1 MSVKLITLN
10 FKGYELPIFKESRRG
25 DWYEY
30 GSERPYK
37 NTYPDFLTKLYNE
50 SSKHATI
57 INAKTNF
64 IVGKGFAISRDVSFK
79 ERAQIDAFLRT
90 TNDIDNMTDLLYK
103 IVKDKKVY
111 GGFCM
116 QVMIDA
122 NKKITALEHI
132 NFGNVRKAIEDEDK
146 YFYTDDWKARS
157 PENNEDF
164 TELRL
169 FPFDDSINTT
179 TNYIIYYKE
188 YRPDLHIYPLG
199 DYIPAVPYLE
209 ADVEIANFTLQN
221 IKNNLSAG
229 YIISFNNGEP
239 TEEEMQVIERRF
251 KEYATGSDNA
261 GKPLLSFTDQ
271 NSDHPQIIPIPTN
284 GQDDRFNSLNKQIR
298 EEIYTAHG
306 VTSPML
312 FGIKD
317 NTGLGNNADELR
329 TAAEL
334 YQNLYIDPEQDTLN
348 EIFNELINFNGLPK
362 VLKIVKIEPVQ
373 KALSEQ
379 TIVSVMTQDE
389 LREKIGL
396 APLEA
401 RERVMMDDQTDDFI
415 FEKLKDSGYR
425 ESELEIIQTFNE
437 PITCMKDAEELEDK
451 FLNNYSFA
459 IGMVLT
465 ESEKKV
471 LEILKADPKMPV
483 TEIGKAL
490 NMDVESVNKT
500 IQSLQD
506 VGALTKDFIP
516 TDEAISSI
524 QIPDEKIFVV
534 YKYALS
540 PRLRGEP
547 ILLDTS
553 RGFCRQMIGLGR
565 LYTLDQL
572 KMLHNDFNWSGWDI
586 FTKRGGWYTIPR
598 ERNARGEVINPEET
612 LIHRPFCR
620 HIWQQQVVRIK
631 R

>member
-10 FKGYELPIFKESRRG
+10 FKGYELPVFKESRKG

-37 NTYPDFLTKLYNE
+37 NTYPEFLTKLYNE

-64 IVGKGFAISRDVSFK
+64 IVGKGFSINRDVSFM
-79 ERAQIDAFLRT
+79 ERAEIEAFLRT

-116 QVMIDA
+116 QVIINS

-132 NFGNVRKAIEDEDK
+132 SFGNVRKAIEDEDK
-146 YFYTDDWKARS
+146 YFYTDDWGSRNPA
-157 PENNEDF
+157 NNEDF
-164 TELRL
+164 TELKL
-169 FPFDDSINTT
+169 FPFDDSIDTET
-179 TNYIIYYKE
+179 KYIIYYKE

-209 ADVEIANFTLQN
+209 ADSEIANFTLQN
-221 IKNNLSAG
+221 IKNNLSSG

-239 TEEEMQVIERRF
+239 TEEEMQIIERRF
-251 KEYATGSDNA
+251 KDYATGSDNA

-271 NSDHPQIIPIPTN
+271 NSDHPTILPIPIDGRN
-284 GQDDRFNSLNKQIR
+284 DQFINLNKQIR

-306 VTSPML
+306 ITSPML

-317 NTGLGNNADELR
+317 SSGLGNNADELR

-362 VLKIVKIEPVQ
+362 VLKIVKIEPIQEV
-373 KALSEQ
+373 LSEQ
-379 TIVSVMTQDE
+379 TVVSVMTQDE
-389 LREKIGL
+389 IREKIGL
-396 APLEA
+396 PPLQPKD
-401 RERVMMDDQTDDFI
+401 RVMMEDETDDFI
-415 FEKLKDSGYR
+415 FEKLKGTGYK
-425 ESELEIIQTFNE
+425 EGEIEVIQTFNE

-471 LEILKADPKMPV
+471 LEMLKDNPKMPV

-490 NMDVESVNKT
+490 DMNVDKVNKT

-506 VGALTKDFIP
+506 VGALNKDFEP
-516 TDEAISSI
+516 TPEAEETI
-524 QIPDEKIFVV
+524 QVPDEKIFVV

-540 PRLRGEP
+540 PTLERRGEP
-547 ILLDTS
+547 TLKNTS

-572 KMLHNDFNWSGWDI
+572 KMLHNGFGWTGIDI
-586 FTKRGGWYTIPR
+586 FTKRGGWYTLPGSSP
-598 ERNARGEVINPEET
+598 A
-612 LIHRPFCR
+612 IHRPYCR
-620 HIWQQQVVRIK
+620 HVWQQQIVRIK
-631 R
+631 K